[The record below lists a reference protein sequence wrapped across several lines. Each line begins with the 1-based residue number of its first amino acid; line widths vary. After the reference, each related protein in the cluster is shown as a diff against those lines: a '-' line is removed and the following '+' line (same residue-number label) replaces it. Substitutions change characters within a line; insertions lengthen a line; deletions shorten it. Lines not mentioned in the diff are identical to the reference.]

1 MNADSVPPYRY
12 SLRGQCGEETGVGTT
27 IIYVNGLWR
36 DDSDLGRMMHDF
48 GCADPMQM
56 LDPVFAKRVAHV
68 KSDKMV
74 RRSMDEYEA
83 KKYRKTLKKG
93 IKIGEANGI
102 KIGEANGIKIGEAN
116 GLRNTA
122 LRMMQSG
129 LLSDAQILEITGLT
143 KEQLQQIRQE
153 NAQGCSI

>member
-1 MNADSVPPYRY
+1 
-12 SLRGQCGEETGVGTT
+12 
-27 IIYVNGLWR
+27 
-36 DDSDLGRMMHDF
+36 
-48 GCADPMQM
+48 
-56 LDPVFAKRVAHV
+56 
-68 KSDKMV
+68 
-74 RRSMDEYEA
+74 MDEYEA